1 MKVMDKDKKTG
12 LSEKYLIHDFFG
24 MNINN
29 IKQPLFYDLHYSF
42 INKVLCFCR
51 RNFFIIYFLIILVII
66 LGCIILT
73 ILIVSCWFSVI
84 RFLIVIAKIGKC
96 NSFIDGISWSDYSK
110 CTLFWFIII
119 VRKKRKK
126 QCCLINIIRFY
137 S

>member
-12 LSEKYLIHDFFG
+12 LSEKYLIHDFFE

-73 ILIVSCWFSVI
+73 ILIVSC
-84 RFLIVIAKIGKC
+84 LIFHYKVLDS
-96 NSFIDGISWSDYSK
+96 N
-110 CTLFWFIII
+110 
-119 VRKKRKK
+119 RK
-126 QCCLINIIRFY
+126 N
-137 S
+137 